1 MLSTTDLVARCD
13 AAANATQEELTEYA
27 AVSQKYAELGL
38 PAMDDASD
46 LMFSNHALCVIRR
59 IHTGEYVDEMDEEL
73 FSEVSQPARD
83 AAADLL
89 ANSFAAQGV
98 EPNTTEVLM
107 LATHL
112 EVAMQLAQQ

>member
-13 AAANATQEELTEYA
+13 AAADATQEELAEYEF
-27 AVSQKYAELGL
+27 VSQKYLELGL
-38 PAMDDASD
+38 PVMDDAAD
-46 LMFSNHALCVIRR
+46 LMFSNHVLCVIRR
-59 IHTGEYVDEMDEEL
+59 IRTGEYVDEMDEDL

-83 AAADLL
+83 GAAALL
-89 ANSFAAQGV
+89 ASSFAAMGV
-98 EPNTTEVLM
+98 EPNRTEVLM

>member
-1 MLSTTDLVARCD
+1 MLSIPDLKAHCD
-13 AAANATQEELTEYA
+13 AAVTA
-27 AVSQKYAELGL
+27 ADEDFSRYESIAEKYQELGL

-46 LMFSNHALCVIRR
+46 LMFSNHVLCVLGRIR
-59 IHTGEYVDEMDEEL
+59 TGEYVDEMPEDL
-73 FSEVSQPARD
+73 FSEVSQAAREG
-83 AAADLL
+83 AQALL
-89 ANSFAAQGV
+89 ADAFSAQGK